1 MEKEE
6 TGLYIFIAIVGIIIG
21 FLMGFMITDWVIRN
35 EGISQTSYCKEIQI
49 DTIQYNYQQDMYK
62 YQIKL
67 IK

>member
-1 MEKEE
+1 MEKEQKIFHIFLVLE
-6 TGLYIFIAIVGIIIG
+6 SMIIGLLIG
-21 FLMGFMITDWVIRN
+21 FLITDCVFRKV
-35 EGISQTSYCKEIQI
+35 GIAQTNYCKEVQI